1 LQGDALAFL
10 VLRRKL
16 SGKAKDPE
24 AAEPIKQDLE
34 RSARNLASSI
44 APLTPNSSKALEGLA
59 ALQAVRDNHVFAAL
73 QQALTPGATAQV
85 NRRGVWR
92 LLIVLTGA
100 VCCGAPN
107 AFCYAM

>member
-24 AAEPIKQDLE
+24 AAEQVKLDLD
-34 RSARNLASSI
+34 RAARNLASSL
-44 APLTPNSSKALEGLA
+44 APFTPNTPKALEGLA

-85 NRRGVWR
+85 GK
-92 LLIVLTGA
+92 LEQLA
-100 VCCGAPN
+100 AAAGAPD
-107 AFCYAM
+107 CSSIL